1 MHSTLFADGAGTEL
15 GLAVDAAK
23 ELENDGK
30 KCRVVSMVS
39 WELFE
44 EQDQQY
50 KVSVVWACPPHQ
62 QGLTLCLHAVCVN
75 VLIVLVLSTVCSAC
89 RCCEETPCLPLCV
102 LLKFLL
108 INHYY

>member
-1 MHSTLFADGAGTEL
+1 MANGAGTEL

-23 ELENDGK
+23 ELEKDGK

-50 KVSVVWACPPHQ
+50 KVMSTRVPFAIPSVS
-62 QGLTLCLHAVCVN
+62 N
-75 VLIVLVLSTVCSAC
+75 
-89 RCCEETPCLPLCV
+89 
-102 LLKFLL
+102 F
-108 INHYY
+108 

>member
-1 MHSTLFADGAGTEL
+1 MADGAGTEL

-23 ELENDGK
+23 EVEKDGK

-50 KVSVVWACPPHQ
+50 KVTSLLSPTASSSH
-62 QGLTLCLHAVCVN
+62 LLCAL
-75 VLIVLVLSTVCSAC
+75 C
-89 RCCEETPCLPLCV
+89 RCLMR
-102 LLKFLL
+102 
-108 INHYY
+108 

>member
-1 MHSTLFADGAGTEL
+1 MAGVGTEL

-23 ELENDGK
+23 EVEKDGK

-50 KVSVVWACPPHQ
+50 KVTYP
-62 QGLTLCLHAVCVN
+62 
-75 VLIVLVLSTVCSAC
+75 LSSTGS
-89 RCCEETPCLPLCV
+89 TSH
-102 LLKFLL
+102 LLLL
-108 INHYY
+108 IC

>member
-1 MHSTLFADGAGTEL
+1 MANGTGTEL

-23 ELENDGK
+23 EVEKDGK

-50 KVSVVWACPPHQ
+50 KV
-62 QGLTLCLHAVCVN
+62 
-75 VLIVLVLSTVCSAC
+75 I
-89 RCCEETPCLPLCV
+89 
-102 LLKFLL
+102 LL
-108 INHYY
+108 

>member
-1 MHSTLFADGAGTEL
+1 MDGAGTEL

-23 ELENDGK
+23 EVEKDGK

-50 KVSVVWACPPHQ
+50 KV
-62 QGLTLCLHAVCVN
+62 TCLLN
-75 VLIVLVLSTVCSAC
+75 STAS
-89 RCCEETPCLPLCV
+89 TTH
-102 LLKFLL
+102 LLLL
-108 INHYY
+108 ICWS